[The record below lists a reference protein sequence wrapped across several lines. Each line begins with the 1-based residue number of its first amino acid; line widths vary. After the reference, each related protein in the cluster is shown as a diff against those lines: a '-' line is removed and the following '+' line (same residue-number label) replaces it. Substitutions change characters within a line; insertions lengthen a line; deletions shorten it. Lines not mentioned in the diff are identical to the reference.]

1 MRVENQLAFILHHY
15 PYRDTSQILD
25 LLTKDFGRLS
35 VVSRG
40 SLAAR
45 SKLKSVLQPFR
56 LLHVAW
62 AGKGDM
68 PTLITAELAET
79 RPVLLSGNKLSSGFY
94 LNELIMHFL
103 HRHDVQEDL
112 FCLYANTL
120 LQLSAETSLEI
131 VLRLFEKQLL
141 NDLGLGLNLTHDADS
156 GEPVER
162 AGQYI
167 FYVEHGPVS
176 ALSPDLVSQRP
187 MISGESLLAFARND
201 LDAENTRR
209 EIKLLMRHVLAFYL
223 AGKPLKSRELFRL

>member
-1 MRVENQLAFILHHY
+1 MRVENQPAFILHHY
-15 PYRDTSQILD
+15 PFRDTSQILE
-25 LLTKDFGRLS
+25 LLTRDFGRLS

-45 SKLKSVLQPFR
+45 SKIKSILQPFR
-56 LLHVAW
+56 LLQLAW
-62 AGKGDM
+62 TGKGDM
-68 PTLITAELAET
+68 PTLITAEPAES

-103 HRHDVQEDL
+103 HRHDVQEDI

-120 LQLSAETSLEI
+120 EQLSSGTCLET

-156 GEPVER
+156 GDPV
-162 AGQYI
+162 AINGQYI
-167 FYVEHGPVS
+167 FYVEHGPVL
-176 ALSPDLVSQRP
+176 ALSPDSMSQRP
-187 MISGESLLAFARND
+187 TLSGESLLAFARND
-201 LDAENTRR
+201 LDAGNTKR

-223 AGKPLKSRELFRL
+223 AGKPLKSRELFR